1 MRVAIYPDIPQL
13 TDVDDD
19 IFGDGELVDHRPWEQ
34 IVSIHAESAKVV
46 QTIDESWEADE
57 GDKIVLEM
65 EPHDFNSLCVFGR
78 VLHPR
83 EVAR

>member
-19 IFGDGELVDHRPWEQ
+19 IFGDGEPVDHRSWWE
-34 IVSIHAESAKVV
+34 ILRLHAESATVV
-46 QTIDESWEADE
+46 QSLQESWDADE

-65 EPHDFNSLCVFGR
+65 EPHYFNSLCVFGR

-83 EVAR
+83 EAA